1 MGKKQYELVT
11 HIFRGGRFDDHGLD
25 VDVLPELV
33 AYKNIL
39 VETAKEIWRRKN
51 PDRERLPKN
60 FEDSLTLKF
69 YKLLPGSTAIPL
81 MREIEGGEQLHIFES
96 PKDELDEAVD
106 LVADAINLV
115 SQDKPVPNT
124 FPRNVIPLFA
134 DYGKTLRQDESFEH
148 KPAKKNVSARYSGKE
163 RDSIL
168 KLSQMEY
175 QDIVDLIGEIRAAD
189 LDGGN
194 FALRLADG
202 TKVLGKF
209 SPEQENVITDT
220 LREHESQ
227 RLHIKGKAEFHPDGK
242 LKRVASV
249 ENITVQP
256 AGMAAYDE
264 TAKPIWQVALEIGA
278 SVPEEEWAKIPTD
291 VSKNIDYYLYG
302 APKEKK

>member
-1 MGKKQYELVT
+1 MAKKQYELVT
-11 HIFRGGRFDDHGLD
+11 HIFKGGRFDDNGLD
-25 VDVLPELV
+25 VDVLPELI

-69 YKLLPGSTAIPL
+69 YKLLPGSTAVPL
-81 MREIEGGEQLHIFES
+81 MREIETGDQLSFLES
-96 PKDELDEAVD
+96 TSDELDEAVD
-106 LVADAINLV
+106 VIAGAIESV
-115 SQDKPVPNT
+115 SHDKPVPAA
-124 FPRNVIPLFA
+124 FPRNVISLF
-134 DYGKTLRQDESFEH
+134 DEYGRTLRQDESFEH
-148 KPAKKNVSARYSGKE
+148 KPARKGVSARYSVKE
-163 RDSIL
+163 RDRIL
-168 KLSQMEY
+168 KLSQAQY
-175 QDIVDLIGEIRAAD
+175 QDVVDLIGEIRAAD

-220 LREHESQ
+220 LRERESR
-227 RLHIKGKAEFHPDGK
+227 RLHIKGRAEFYPDGK

-249 ENITVQP
+249 ESITVQP
-256 AGMAAYDE
+256 VGMAAYDE
-264 TAKPIWQVALEIGA
+264 TANPIWKIAVEIGA

-291 VSKNIDYYLYG
+291 VSKNIDHYLYG